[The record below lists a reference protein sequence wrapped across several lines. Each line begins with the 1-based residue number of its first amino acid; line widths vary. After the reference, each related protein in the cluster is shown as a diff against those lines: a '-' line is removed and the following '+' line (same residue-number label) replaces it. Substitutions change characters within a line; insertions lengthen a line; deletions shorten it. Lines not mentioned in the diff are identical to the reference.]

1 MPTGS
6 KRELTMGREKMKR
19 VSRSEPGA
27 AGASLCGGERRKW
40 RKKEESRKPKSRG
53 EERGEKRAD

>member
-1 MPTGS
+1 
-6 KRELTMGREKMKR
+6 MGREKMKR